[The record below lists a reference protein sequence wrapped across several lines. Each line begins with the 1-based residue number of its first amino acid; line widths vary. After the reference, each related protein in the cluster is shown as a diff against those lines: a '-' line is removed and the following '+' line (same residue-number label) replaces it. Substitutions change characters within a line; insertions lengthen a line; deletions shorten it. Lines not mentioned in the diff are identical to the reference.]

1 MVYLPP
7 AFTEARPE
15 VLAGH
20 MIGMISACLSATV
33 RRG

>member
-15 VLAGH
+15 ALIEHIERYDFGLLMSH
-20 MIGMISACLSATV
+20 E
-33 RRG
+33 RK